1 MNNQLVQVDDQVL
14 VNTACNLLLGVS
26 LLKSRGR
33 RETGG
38 WGWGWGTPAGYKNI
52 SLQQQVPTH
61 NQNNCFRFP
70 SFIYIFWIKMNYNLI
85 ILFTVAFQ
93 LKDHPLYSFTTLRI
107 IISRLN
113 CNFVVIILFSYK
125 IRMIY

>member
-1 MNNQLVQVDDQVL
+1 MGGGGGGGGVRLQVI
-14 VNTACNLLLGVS
+14 
-26 LLKSRGR
+26 
-33 RETGG
+33 
-38 WGWGWGTPAGYKNI
+38 KNI

-61 NQNNCFRFP
+61 NQTNCFRFS
-70 SFIYIFWIKMNYNLI
+70 SFIYIFWINMNYNLI